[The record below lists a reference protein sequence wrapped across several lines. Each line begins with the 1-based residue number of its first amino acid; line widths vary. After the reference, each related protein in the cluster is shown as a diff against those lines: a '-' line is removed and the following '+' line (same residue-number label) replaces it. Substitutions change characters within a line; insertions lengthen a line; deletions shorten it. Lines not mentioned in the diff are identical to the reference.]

1 MYFYGI
7 KIQTNIKQILV
18 EEYTEKLQFLKK
30 RNFFNWAGSDSG
42 PLYCS
47 HATCICDTT
56 PPASLRSK
64 NTGDVGGE
72 MAVALGGGPSSSFLC
87 FSTFFFFSSSIFLFF
102 FLSVLSS
109 FPLLFCSF
117 LFLPSAL
124 SLPCIYRQKIEGRA
138 LLPLPSRGTRIGW
151 PGRPHA
157 AAPEP
162 SKGYVPSIFPP
173 RGKQVGSFC
182 QDRQKGAQQFV
193 DNRAQ
198 HFVVCLFNH
207 FIL

>member
-1 MYFYGI
+1 MKYWPNSRDFNKLVIKAKMHAKTYIFLKFSLLYENTIWFLALRLGRMHKTKKYFFFTFWRKPGILISDLYFYGI
-7 KIQTNIKQILV
+7 KIQTNIKQNLV

-64 NTGDVGGE
+64 NTGDAGGE

-124 SLPCIYRQKIEGRA
+124 SLSPVF
-138 LLPLPSRGTRIGW
+138 IG
-151 PGRPHA
+151 
-157 AAPEP
+157 
-162 SKGYVPSIFPP
+162 K
-173 RGKQVGSFC
+173 K
-182 QDRQKGAQQFV
+182 
-193 DNRAQ
+193 
-198 HFVVCLFNH
+198 
-207 FIL
+207 